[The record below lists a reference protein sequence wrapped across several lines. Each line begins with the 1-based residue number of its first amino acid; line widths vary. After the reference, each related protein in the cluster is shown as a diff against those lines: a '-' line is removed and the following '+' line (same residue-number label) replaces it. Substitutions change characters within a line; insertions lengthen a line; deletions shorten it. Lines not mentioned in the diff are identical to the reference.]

1 MTAKRSVRNIFLA
14 VMLAVVFSIPFMAQT
29 AYADEIDFSKYTSTY
44 GYDNLATF
52 DDGDDRKAV
61 YDGIYDAYEGLWSS
75 AEDLTTEYVADS
87 GFYAIAQL
95 DVSAYNLDTSDLLEI
110 YIAFQFDNPIFY
122 YAPTSFYP
130 PTESSQTMTLV
141 IDEDYI
147 KASERTRLNAL
158 VMSTVSEYETAV
170 ASLTTDYDKMVAV
183 HDKLLESMYYSYDDE
198 GNPSDEAWAH
208 NVVGSFDKGEGV
220 CESYAK
226 VYQLVMNALGYESI
240 MVAGTSNGE
249 GHVWNLVKLDGDYY
263 YIDCTWDDT
272 TNSKNYLLRGSYEFA
287 FDHTNYTTSGSGE
300 TYQYALPQVSEDAY
314 IKYLSVS
321 CNGGTPVEYGD
332 AKLAFNSMANSEGSY
347 VINVAQGYNM
357 YLPSGD
363 WPTVKSIKIVGCGV
377 GMLYATGDINANSD
391 IVMENISFSTALSY
405 ILNEE
410 KLAYL
415 NLGNNSVTFT
425 NVDYIGGYSY
435 GSEEGLSSD
444 DPGVNIVGGDGSQL
458 VLDGYTDGRFLDI
471 GSDIVNVDEF
481 IFLSGSRC
489 HSLCDE
495 LYANKLIFGSG
506 LPTLD
511 IGSRLGEKPG
521 AVVKFKEIIV
531 NSSSGNV
538 ESNNAYK
545 GTTISLGDASGTG
558 DLMIVVNCVKE
569 DAYPNIDINNSEI
582 DIQFRMYNMVEHLA
596 VTPTGDVTTYEVWDD
611 AINYNDG
618 YLNVGNT
625 SLDKISEVLV
635 QFHQSNNGSKPL
647 EVLYRENISILCDI
661 DEDGNLYRKYNE
673 KIKVVDGAV
682 KDYIYYK
689 EMEKTSVTIPD
700 DAMIIDLN
708 AFWGCDNMES
718 VVIPEGL
725 THIYDGAFVNCGLTE
740 ITLPSTVQ
748 TVGEHS
754 LGYNYNES
762 TESYEKIDGFK
773 IYCYEKY
780 PAALE
785 YAVNNGFDYE
795 ILPLPA
801 MVEGV
806 HQISSTANSI
816 TLKWDEVEGA
826 DGYVVG
832 MFGDVDIETVGVV
845 EGKSNVTYTVTGL
858 DNLTEYYIYV
868 AAYTENANNIKVLG
882 HWGSVS
888 AVAVPAA
895 SGLTYSERTTDSIT
909 LKWNEVEG
917 AEGYLLEYYQ
927 DGAWTTLMIIWGSTT
942 TEYEIEYLTEGTQY
956 SYRVYAYKNNGSSIA
971 CYGKYDEESIS
982 TTINVESIAITELTY
997 SGVTKDSVTLEWMQ
1011 NSIADGYE
1019 IEQYMN
1025 GTWTTIKTI
1034 SDNTIVSHKVTGLSA
1049 STAYSFRIRAYK
1061 ECGDKIYGDYV
1072 SKSVITLPSAVS
1084 GFTYSERT
1092 SSTITLKWAK
1102 NASADGYEIQQY
1114 KNGTWTTIK
1123 TISGN
1128 STVSY
1133 KITGLSASTA
1143 YSFRIRAYKECGDK
1157 IYGDYVSK
1165 SVITLPSAVSG
1176 FTYSERTSSTITLK
1190 WAKNASADGY
1200 EIQQYKN
1207 GTWTTIKTISG
1218 NSTVSYKI
1226 TGLNASTA
1234 YSFRI
1239 RAYNGSGSSKAY
1251 STYSSKSVKTLPST
1265 VSGFSYSGRTAST
1278 VTLKWTKNTS
1288 ADGYVIEQYKGGKW
1302 VIIKT
1307 ITSNSIV
1314 SHKVTGLSPSVTYSF
1329 RIRAYKNDGSIKVYG
1344 AYATKSVKT
1353 LPSTINNFTYSG
1365 RTASTVTL
1373 KWSKNTSADGYVI
1386 QQYKGGK
1393 WVTIKTIT
1401 KNSTL
1406 SYKVTGLSAS
1416 KTYKFRIRA
1425 YKNDGSNK
1433 LYSASYTTKSVQTL
1447 PSAVKGFTYKTR
1459 TKTSITLKWT
1469 KNTSADGYV
1478 IQQYKGGKWVTIKT
1492 VTKNSTV
1499 SHKVTGLK
1507 KATTYKFR
1515 IRTYKKSGSTKLYA
1529 SYTTK
1534 SIKTL
1539 S

>member
-1 MTAKRSVRNIFLA
+1 MTAKRSVRNLFLA

-208 NVVGSFDKGEGV
+208 NVIGSFDKGKGV

-249 GHVWNLVKLDGDYY
+249 GHVWNLVKLDGEYY

-347 VINVAQGYNM
+347 VINVAQGYDM

-391 IVMENISFSTALSY
+391 IVMENICFSTALSY

-444 DPGVNIVGGDGSQL
+444 EPGVNIVGGDGSQL
-458 VLDGYTDGRFLDI
+458 ILDGYTDGRFLDI

-481 IFLSGSRC
+481 IFLSGSSC

-506 LPTLD
+506 IPSLD

-531 NSSSGNV
+531 NSSRGNV

-582 DIQFRMYNMVEHLA
+582 DILFRMYNMVEHLA

-647 EVLYRENISILCDI
+647 EVLYREDISILCDI

-673 KIKVVDGAV
+673 KLKVVDGTV

-689 EMEKTSVTIPD
+689 EIEETSVTIPD

-708 AFWGCDNMES
+708 AFWGCDNIES

-748 TVGEHS
+748 TVAEHS

-927 DGAWTTLMIIWGSTT
+927 DGAWTTLMIIWGSAT

-956 SYRVYAYKNNGSSIA
+956 SYRVYAYKNNGSSKA

-1019 IEQYMN
+1019 IQQYMN

-1034 SDNTIVSHKVTGLSA
+1034 SSNSIVSHKVTGLSA

-1133 KITGLSASTA
+1133 KITGLSAST
-1143 YSFRIRAYKECGDK
+1143 
-1157 IYGDYVSK
+1157 V
-1165 SVITLPSAVSG
+1165 
-1176 FTYSERTSSTITLK
+1176 
-1190 WAKNASADGY
+1190 
-1200 EIQQYKN
+1200 
-1207 GTWTTIKTISG
+1207 
-1218 NSTVSYKI
+1218 
-1226 TGLNASTA
+1226 

-1239 RAYNGSGSSKAY
+1239 RAYNESGSSKAY

-1353 LPSTINNFTYSG
+1353 LPSTVKNFTYSG

-1406 SYKVTGLSAS
+1406 SYKVTGLSPS

-1425 YKNDGSNK
+1425 YKNDGSTK
-1433 LYSASYTTKSVQTL
+1433 LYSTSYTTKSVQTL
-1447 PSAVKGFTYKTR
+1447 PSTVKGFTYKTR
-1459 TKTSITLKWT
+1459 TKTSITLKWY